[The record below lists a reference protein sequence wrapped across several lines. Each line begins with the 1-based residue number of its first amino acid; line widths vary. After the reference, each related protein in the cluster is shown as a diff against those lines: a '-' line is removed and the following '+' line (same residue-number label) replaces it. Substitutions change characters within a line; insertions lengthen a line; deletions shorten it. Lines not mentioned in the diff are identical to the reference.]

1 MYVQYIVLLGRAQPV
16 RQFINVVSARNSFQF
31 ISFHFVSF
39 RIRFSFRCLAS
50 PRLVKATKQQ
60 QNIICLAFWLLRQSI
75 SVAPLAKYA
84 INSIVYARILST
96 ICVHSIII
104 DVPVCMCDHSVLVT
118 LTRTHA
124 AHCNDL
130 FAKQSK
136 FGHKL
141 PKTNDEIQFKQ
152 CIHKIFIKFA

>member
-1 MYVQYIVLLGRAQPV
+1 MHVQYIVLLGRAQPV

-104 DVPVCMCDHSVLVT
+104 DVPVCMCDHSLLVT
-118 LTRTHA
+118 LAHTHA

-141 PKTNDEIQFKQ
+141 PKTNDEI
-152 CIHKIFIKFA
+152 